1 MAAAEPVGLLSNLHL
16 IKDSVQDVTVVS
28 CLLLME
34 YEYYKHVDKEHSP
47 FRSETWYLGNYER
60 ALFKEGKATY
70 IPITC
75 TWLQLT

>member
-1 MAAAEPVGLLSNLHL
+1 
-16 IKDSVQDVTVVS
+16 
-28 CLLLME
+28 ME

-70 IPITC
+70 IPNNLHM
-75 TWLQLT
+75 LQLT